1 MVHGVRR
8 KVPSS
13 HDRCE
18 ELQWIQGDRGPGT
31 PPPARQTKT
40 KYAPSKQEL
49 EVGHLDPKTCLISLL
64 TRINFHNS
72 QLLAETEVDPWVR
85 QS

>member
-1 MVHGVRR
+1 MIDVKSSSGSRGIGV
-8 KVPSS
+8 P
-13 HDRCE
+13 
-18 ELQWIQGDRGPGT
+18 GP